1 MVMGMTLASMEQ
13 KMIVSGCIGCR
24 AATRSLILGRRSL
37 FLMDHGWH
45 GWKFTL
51 TASLHYVCYRR
62 VRMFP
67 VAHVVFTGIGDV
79 VLMIYLKESISGRSG
94 PPSGRN

>member
-24 AATRSLILGRRSL
+24 AATRRLILGRRSL

-45 GWKFTL
+45 CWKFTL
-51 TASLHYVCYRR
+51 TAGLHYVCYRR
-62 VRMFP
+62 GRMFQ
-67 VAHVVFTGIGDV
+67 VLHVWDIKIVGGG
-79 VLMIYLKESISGRSG
+79 LMIYRKDSIS
-94 PPSGRN
+94 